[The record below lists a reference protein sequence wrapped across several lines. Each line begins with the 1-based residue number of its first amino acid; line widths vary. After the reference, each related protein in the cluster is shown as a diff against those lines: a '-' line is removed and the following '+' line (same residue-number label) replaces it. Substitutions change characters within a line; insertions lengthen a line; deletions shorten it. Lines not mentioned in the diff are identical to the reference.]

1 MTSSSMITPAAKFF
15 FGLAALA
22 IVGGVVLSWGSHG
35 GLTGGL
41 TGGFYGGVGDHTGYI
56 VLFSAAAVALFT
68 GGMIVAFR
76 DADPEAQQAVTGLDA
91 LPEVAAP
98 HNASYWPILGA
109 VALGC
114 GVVGIVSSELLFI
127 FGVVLGVAV
136 LLEWMVSSW
145 SDRATGDP
153 EVNQRIR
160 NRTMNPIEIPVF
172 GVIGVVAF
180 VLCISRVLLSASEHG
195 SAIVAITVAILILAF
210 ASIYAIAPKAGR
222 TIVATLAV
230 LLAIGV
236 IAGGVVGAAQ
246 GSRTY
251 EKHEEELPSQS
262 PDRRQPADPGA
273 QLNGAQHGANTGA
286 TGGESSS
293 SSSSEAN

>member
-1 MTSSSMITPAAKFF
+1 MITTGAKFF

-22 IVGGVVLSWGSHG
+22 IVAGIALSWGSHG
-35 GLTGGL
+35 GLTGAL
-41 TGGFYGGVGDHTGYI
+41 TGGFYGGIGDHTGYI
-56 VLFSAAAVALFT
+56 VLFGAAAASLFA

-76 DADPEAQQAVTGLDA
+76 DADPEAQRAVARLDV
-91 LPEVAAP
+91 LPEVPAP

-109 VALGC
+109 VAAGC
-114 GVVGIVSSELLFI
+114 AVVGLVSSSLLFI

-136 LLEWMVSSW
+136 LLEWMVSAW

-160 NRTMNPIEIPVF
+160 SRTMSPIEIPVF
-172 GVIGVVAF
+172 GAIGVVAF
-180 VLCISRVLLSASEHG
+180 VLCISRVLLAATEHG
-195 SAIVAITVAILILAF
+195 SAIVAMTVAILILVF
-210 ASIYAIAPKAGR
+210 ASIYAVAPKAGR

-230 LLAIGV
+230 LLAVGV
-236 IAGGVVGAAQ
+236 IAGGVIGAAE

-251 EKHEEELPSQS
+251 EKQEEQLPSQS
-262 PDRRQPADPGA
+262 PDRRQGGDPAA
-273 QLNGAQHGANTGA
+273 QLDQAQHNAGTTGA
-286 TGGESSS
+286 GSS